1 LIETARNRGIE
12 LTVVTSSHHE
22 TSYADGVMNFK
33 SVGDFIL
40 PEYPEL
46 KLSFPPLLDVID
58 YFEREEFTHIHV
70 STPGTVGLIA
80 LSIAKLMDIPISG
93 TYHTDIPQ
101 YVKSLTSDELLEKA
115 AWQYMIWFY
124 NQLEEVMVPS
134 SSTRAQLIRH
144 GLPAEKTKP
153 LPRWVDTRRFSP
165 AKRDEKFW
173 KNHGL
178 VGGTKLLYVGR
189 VSREKNLELLAD
201 AFIDLTKSER
211 DAQLVVIGDGPYRNE
226 MEQKLR
232 GYPVAFTGF
241 LQGEELSRGFA
252 SADVFVFPSTT
263 DTFGNVVLEAQ
274 ASGLPVIV
282 TDEGGPRELIQAGKT
297 GFVVKADERESLLN
311 AMLFLLHDKG
321 LIKSMGE
328 SARTFTEQ
336 GELDA
341 GETYSTILQSNSL
354 AANY

>member
-1 LIETARNRGIE
+1 
-12 LTVVTSSHHE
+12 
-22 TSYADGVMNFK
+22 
-33 SVGDFIL
+33 
-40 PEYPEL
+40 
-46 KLSFPPLLDVID
+46 
-58 YFEREEFTHIHV
+58 
-70 STPGTVGLIA
+70 
-80 LSIAKLMDIPISG
+80 MDIPISG

-134 SSTRAQLIRH
+134 TSTRAQLIEH
-144 GLPAEKTKP
+144 GLPAAKTKP
-153 LPRWVDTRRFSP
+153 LPRWVDTRQFSP
-165 AKRDEKFW
+165 AKRDENFW
-173 KNHGL
+173 RRFGL
-178 VGGTKLLYVGR
+178 AEGTKLLYVGR

-201 AFIDLTKSER
+201 AFIELTKSGF
-211 DAQLVVIGDGPYRNE
+211 DAQLVIIGDGPYRDE

-232 GYPVAFTGF
+232 GYPATFTGF
-241 LQGEELSRGFA
+241 LEGEELSRGYA

-282 TDEGGPRELIQAGKT
+282 TDEGGPRELMQSGKT
-297 GFVVKADERESLLN
+297 GFVVKANDKESLLN
-311 AMLFLLHDKG
+311 AMLFFLHDDG
-321 LIKSMGE
+321 LIKAMGE
-328 SARTFTEQ
+328 SARTFAEQ

-341 GETYSTILQSNSL
+341 GETYSTILHSNSM